1 MDLRVLPITS
11 IRVTS
16 SSRREFGDIDGLAA
30 SIKDVG
36 LLQPIV
42 VNSNHQLVCGE
53 RRLLACQR
61 LGRKAIDAHVAHD
74 LDDALKAL
82 QAQRAENV
90 HRKDFTPSEAVAIGK
105 RIEEAYRPKA
115 EKAMAEGQKAGG
127 NTGGRRRQNSSGANC
142 PRAIRDESKRTTAV
156 AAEAAGM
163 SRKTYEKAKKV
174 VDAAV
179 QQPDLFGP
187 VVAEMDATGKV
198 DPAYRKVQ
206 ETKLDAEV
214 KAQQERRASRKGL
227 TPAKWQAI
235 VEKIEKL
242 NELLSKPALC
252 ISVLEV
258 QIGVKKLLEEVRSIQ
273 V

>member
-1 MDLRVLPITS
+1 MDLRVLPIAS

-30 SIKDVG
+30 SIKELG
-36 LLQPIV
+36 LLQPII
-42 VNSNHQLVCGE
+42 VNSGHQLVCGE

-61 LGRKAIDAHVAHD
+61 LGMKEIDAHIARD

-82 QAQRAENV
+82 KAQRDENV

-115 EKAMAEGQKAGG
+115 ERAQSAAGG
-127 NTGGRRRQNSSGANC
+127 DKKSDKAKSLGANC
-142 PRAIRDESKRTTAV
+142 PKRSRDESARTTAV

-174 VDAAV
+174 VEAAV
-179 QQPDLFGP
+179 KQPDLFGP

-206 ETKLDAEV
+206 EAKLDAEV
-214 KAQQERRASRKGL
+214 KAQHERRAKRKGI
-227 TPAKWQAI
+227 TPKRWQSI

-242 NELLSKPALC
+242 NEQLSKPALC
-252 ISVLEV
+252 VSVLEV